1 MDREITLRDY
11 GRVMWS
17 GRWLIVVAAVAA
29 ALVGLVL
36 SFVQSTTYT
45 ATAEV
50 FLGQPTT
57 VSGTPVGT
65 PATHAGTA
73 PEVLRS
79 DGLIARVAEKAGVT
93 PARVRRA
100 VSIDVPGG
108 PGTQNQP
115 SLATITIKDSHRVHT
130 RDMARAYAEEVLED
144 AEIGFRDVTNAY
156 RSRLADAR
164 IEVDRLEDEIALF
177 QEQVQASQGS
187 QAFLS
192 WQILLSNAQDQLS
205 IAETAASEQQLLL
218 AKANQIEAP
227 RITEIPEGVRSSAGA
242 RNRARTVLIAAII
255 GLLVGVMVT
264 FVWRGSPA
272 GRARPPA

>member
-1 MDREITLRDY
+1 LDREITLRDY
-11 GRVMWS
+11 GRVLWS
-17 GRWLIVVAAVAA
+17 GRWLILVAAVAA
-29 ALVGLVL
+29 AFVGLIL
-36 SFVQSTTYT
+36 SFVSTTTYT

-65 PATHAGTA
+65 PATHAATA
-73 PEVLRS
+73 PEVLVG
-79 DGLIARVAEKAGVT
+79 DGMIERVAEKAGVT

-100 VSIDVPGG
+100 VTIDVPAG
-108 PGTQNQP
+108 PGTQNTP
-115 SLATITIKDSHRVHT
+115 SLATITIKDEHRAHT
-130 RDMARAYAEEVLED
+130 LDMARAYAEEVLEN
-144 AEIGFRDVTNAY
+144 AELGFRDVTGAY

-164 IEVDRLEDEIALF
+164 AEVTRLEDEIELF
-177 QEQVQASQGS
+177 QRQVQSSQGTA
-187 QAFLS
+187 AFLS

-205 IAETAASEQQLLL
+205 IAETAASEQQILL

-227 RITEIPEGVRSSAGA
+227 QITELPDGVRSSAGA
-242 RNRARTVLIAAII
+242 RNRVRTVVIAGII

-272 GRARPPA
+272 GRGRPKA

>member
-11 GRVMWS
+11 GRVLWS

-65 PATHAGTA
+65 PGTHAGTA
-73 PEVLRS
+73 PEYLHR
-79 DGLIARVAEKAGVT
+79 DELIARVAERADVT

-100 VSIDVPGG
+100 VTIDVPGG
-108 PGTQNQP
+108 PGTQTQP
-115 SLATITIKDSHRVHT
+115 SLATFTIKDSHRVHA
-130 RDMARAYAEEVLED
+130 RDMARAYAEEVLAD
-144 AEIGFRDVTNAY
+144 AEVGFREVTGAY

-164 IEVDRLEDEIALF
+164 DEVERLEDEIALF
-177 QEQVQASQGS
+177 QEQVQASQGT

-218 AKANQIEAP
+218 AKANQSEAP
-227 RITEIPEGVRSSAGA
+227 RIVEIPEGVRSSADA
-242 RNRARTVLIAAII
+242 RNRARTVVIAGII
-255 GLLVGVMVT
+255 GLLVGMIVT

-272 GRARPPA
+272 GRARPKA

>member
-11 GRVMWS
+11 GRVLWS
-17 GRWLIVVAAVAA
+17 GRWLILVAAVAA

-36 SFVQSTTYT
+36 SFISTTTYT

-65 PATHAGTA
+65 PATHAATA

-79 DGLIARVAEKAGVT
+79 DELIARVAERAGVT

-115 SLATITIKDSHRVHT
+115 SLATITIRDEHRVHA
-130 RDMARAYAEEVLED
+130 RDMAQAYAEEVLED

-164 IEVDRLEDEIALF
+164 GEVERLEDEIALF
-177 QEQVQASQGS
+177 QEQVQASQGT

-242 RNRARTVLIAAII
+242 RNRARTTLIAGII
-255 GLLVGVMVT
+255 GVLVGVMVT

-272 GRARPPA
+272 GRARPKA